1 MSRLDT
7 IALLENKYKIDSDQL
22 DARFNK
28 WYEVRNSQIQG
39 NGTFA
44 KTAIR
49 KGTCVGYYGGKKISS
64 KEGDKRLNDQNYD
77 GNFIITL
84 SDKFDT
90 DGNDDGNG
98 LRYTNHSCD
107 PNLEF
112 ETGSLFRWFFA
123 RKNIDLG
130 EELTW
135 GYHYLVNDDA
145 LIHPCFCQAK
155 DCYSFIMDPE
165 KRDNFPV
172 VLERLGRRM
181 KRYVKK
187 ETGIE
192 LKQCIPGDIAGQ
204 LLRSYYQ
211 DCLNESLNQQE
222 DTLYHDVR
230 VGGSIGDFLRTNF

>member
-1 MSRLDT
+1 M
-7 IALLENKYKIDSDQL
+7 
-22 DARFNK
+22 
-28 WYEVRNSQIQG
+28 
-39 NGTFA
+39 
-44 KTAIR
+44 
-49 KGTCVGYYGGKKISS
+49 
-64 KEGDKRLNDQNYD
+64 
-77 GNFIITL
+77 
-84 SDKFDT
+84 
-90 DGNDDGNG
+90 
-98 LRYTNHSCD
+98 
-107 PNLEF
+107 
-112 ETGSLFRWFFA
+112 
-123 RKNIDLG
+123 
-130 EELTW
+130 
-135 GYHYLVNDDA
+135 
-145 LIHPCFCQAK
+145 
-155 DCYSFIMDPE
+155 MDPE